1 MQQKLLGIAP
11 FTQALY
17 PRACQ
22 QAYAHSRRRRVDWGV
37 LDQRAGAGVRL

>member
-1 MQQKLLGIAP
+1 MQKKRLGTVP

-22 QAYAHSRRRRVDWGV
+22 QAYAHSRRRRVD
-37 LDQRAGAGVRL
+37 